1 MAQEMRELYPNRALF
16 ELTPP
21 LNNRDKFS
29 ELSQMEFQALLPEFQ
44 KKSISIRE
52 HVLSNTMPI

>member
-1 MAQEMRELYPNRALF
+1 MAQEMRELYPKRALF

-21 LNNRDKFS
+21 LNDRDKFQ
-29 ELSQMEFQALLPEFQ
+29 ELPEMEFQALLPEFQ

>member
-29 ELSQMEFQALLPEFQ
+29 ELSLMEFQGLLPEFQ
-44 KKSISIRE
+44 EKSI
-52 HVLSNTMPI
+52 